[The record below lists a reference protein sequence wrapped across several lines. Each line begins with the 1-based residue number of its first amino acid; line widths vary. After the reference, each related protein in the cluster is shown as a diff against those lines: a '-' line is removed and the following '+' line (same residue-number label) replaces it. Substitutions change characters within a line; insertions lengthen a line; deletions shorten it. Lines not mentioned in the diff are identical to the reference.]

1 MTKTMRALVGG
12 VAPDWEVRDVEV
24 PTPGPQQI
32 LVRVRA
38 AARSARSRPTRSSTI
53 ATRSRHLRRWAGLT
67 RRRCRSGWRPF
78 DDAQSAAE
86 RLRANQ
92 AVGKLVLELAR

>member
-12 VAPDWEVRDVEV
+12 VAPDWEVRDVDV

-38 AARSARSRPTRSSTI
+38 AA
-53 ATRSRHLRRWAGLT
+53 LN
-67 RRRCRSGWRPF
+67 
-78 DDAQSAAE
+78 
-86 RLRANQ
+86 RAD
-92 AVGKLVLELAR
+92 LYMLEG